1 MKYTPHNYQ
10 NYATNRILELP
21 KVGLFL
27 DMGLGKTVITLTA
40 IYLLMF
46 DYFDIQRVIVIAP
59 KRVAEDTWSREAK
72 KWDHLRHLKI
82 SNVLGTQK
90 QRMDALEM
98 DADVYVINRE
108 NVKWLVDLYG
118 AKWPFDMVVI
128 DELSSFKSNKSQR
141 FKALKKVTPL
151 MKRVVGLTGTPTP
164 NGYMDLWPQMYL
176 LDRGDRLGKTLTGY
190 RERYFTPGRRNG
202 YTVFDWD
209 LKEGA
214 DNAIQ
219 KKISDICVSMKAE
232 DYLELPERI
241 NNNVYVRMDP
251 KAQALYEQLE
261 KDLILQV
268 DDDQITAL
276 TAATLTQKL
285 LQLANGSVY
294 NEDGGVTHIHDGKL
308 DALEEI
314 LEFNNEPVLVF
325 YNFKHDYSRLMDRFK
340 KLKPRTL
347 ETSKDIANW
356 NDGKIRLLLAH
367 PASVGHG
374 LNIQAGRSEE
384 RRVGKGIS

>member
-1 MKYTPHNYQ
+1 M
-10 NYATNRILELP
+10 
-21 KVGLFL
+21 
-27 DMGLGKTVITLTA
+27 
-40 IYLLMF
+40 
-46 DYFDIQRVIVIAP
+46 
-59 KRVAEDTWSREAK
+59 
-72 KWDHLRHLKI
+72 
-82 SNVLGTQK
+82 
-90 QRMDALEM
+90 
-98 DADVYVINRE
+98 
-108 NVKWLVDLYG
+108 
-118 AKWPFDMVVI
+118 
-128 DELSSFKSNKSQR
+128 
-141 FKALKKVTPL
+141 
-151 MKRVVGLTGTPTP
+151 
-164 NGYMDLWPQMYL
+164 
-176 LDRGDRLGKTLTGY
+176 
-190 RERYFTPGRRNG
+190 
-202 YTVFDWD
+202 FDWD

-374 LNIQAGRSEE
+374 LNIQAGGHIIVWFGLTWSLELYQQANARLDRQGQTENVIVHHLITEDTVDEDVMKALE
-384 RRVGKGIS
+384 RKETGQEALLEAVKVRIRRYGG